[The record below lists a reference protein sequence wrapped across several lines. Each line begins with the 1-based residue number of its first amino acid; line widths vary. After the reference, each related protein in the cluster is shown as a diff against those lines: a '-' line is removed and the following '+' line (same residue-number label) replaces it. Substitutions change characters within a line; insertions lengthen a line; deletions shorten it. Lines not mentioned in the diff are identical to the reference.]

1 MYNKDCY
8 FCDCRRGDLLMLL
21 RQAHV
26 LKVFVLFF
34 VICII
39 LGLSLLFS
47 SSVTRAVSNPI
58 QVNSQSSILTFPKAI
73 DFKISVHDSGGSL
86 ARATVYLTY
95 ENSGYQPSHQV
106 IATGSASAYTFQW
119 HDNLLANIYEFPLV
133 GTQISYYWTI
143 TDTTGNSYTSPSQTI
158 EIVDNRF
165 NWQHL
170 SKGLYRVNWYGR
182 GTDFGQMVLGKVGT
196 DIQRIS
202 HNLGGGLNHLINL
215 WVYQNTNDFQ
225 GSLPPNVHEWVGGI
239 AFPSV
244 FQGSIVAQSA
254 GDDTLQRDMPH
265 ELTHLVFHQIVA
277 PSVAPTWFDEG
288 LAVDNQSYHE
298 SEMLV
303 RFKTA
308 LNDHDLLPLKRISQD
323 FPANADTAYLAYAQ
337 SWQLVAYMY
346 QTFGLQKMIALIHDM
361 GNPNQSFDAD
371 MRQALGLD
379 VAHLE
384 NQWHLSLNQPPTLS
398 KSELVE
404 PLPAPQPP
412 LNPYNSTTIF
422 LLLLGIVLVAVSLL
436 GLGAI
441 FSYQRRAKQMVVLAR
456 QRQYTPQHTVS
467 SQQGSPNW
475 LSQQVNNYTSPSAY
489 ALPEQS
495 LVLEQNAQRSEYPRF
510 QSSPPSQ
517 RG

>member
-1 MYNKDCY
+1 
-8 FCDCRRGDLLMLL
+8 MLL

-34 VICII
+34 VICIV
-39 LGLSLLFS
+39 LGLSILFS
-47 SSVTRAVSNPI
+47 SSVTRAASNPI
-58 QVNSQSSILTFPKAI
+58 QVNSQSSTLAFPKSI

-86 ARATVYLTY
+86 ALATIYLTY
-95 ENSGYQPSHQV
+95 QNLGYQPSHQV
-106 IATGSASAYTFQW
+106 AATGGTSTYTFQW
-119 HDNLLANIYEFPLV
+119 HDNLLANIYEFPTV

-143 TDTTGNSYTSPSQTI
+143 TDTAGNSCTSPSQTI
-158 EIVDNRF
+158 EILDNRF

-170 SKGLYRVNWYGR
+170 SKGLYQVNWYGH

-215 WVYQNTNDFQ
+215 WIYQNTNDFQ
-225 GSLPPNVHEWVGGI
+225 SSLPPNVHEWVGGI

-244 FQGSIVAQSA
+244 FQASIVVQSA

-277 PSVAPTWFDEG
+277 PGVAPTWFDEG
-288 LAVDNQSYHE
+288 LAVNNQIYHE

-308 LNDHDLLPLKRISQD
+308 LNDHHLLPLSTISQN

-337 SWQLVAYMY
+337 GWQLVAYMY
-346 QTFGLQKMIALIHDM
+346 QTFGSQKMTTLIHDM
-361 GNPNQSFDAD
+361 SNPYQSFDAD

-379 VAHLE
+379 SAHLE

-398 KSELVE
+398 KDELAE
-404 PLPAPQPP
+404 PLPMPQSPP
-412 LNPYNSTTIF
+412 NPYNGTTIF
-422 LLLLGIVLVAVSLL
+422 LLLLGIVLVVVSLL

-441 FSYQRRAKQMVVLAR
+441 FSYQRRVRQMVLLAR
-456 QRQYTPQHTVS
+456 QRQYTPQHVVLH
-467 SQQGSPNW
+467 QQG
-475 LSQQVNNYTSPSAY
+475 
-489 ALPEQS
+489 
-495 LVLEQNAQRSEYPRF
+495 
-510 QSSPPSQ
+510 PPKYKIT
-517 RG
+517 